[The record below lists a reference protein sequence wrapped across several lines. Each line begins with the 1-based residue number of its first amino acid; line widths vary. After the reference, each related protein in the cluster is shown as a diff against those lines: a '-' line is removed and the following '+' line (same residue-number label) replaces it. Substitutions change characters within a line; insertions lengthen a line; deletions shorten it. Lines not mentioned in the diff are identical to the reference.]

1 MKSRRPGSARRA
13 FVALAA
19 LVLLSLPGRACAID
33 EQLLGALKR
42 VQSVRIEGN
51 SAVKEGAIKKVIKT
65 GSGSFLG
72 LRSLP
77 LYRPDF
83 LRSDVTTIQSLY
95 ARRGFLFA
103 AVSAEADSGDQPGRV
118 IVTYRI
124 VEGRQVHVTQ
134 VSFDTTQG
142 VPSARVHGAITL
154 KAGEPYDPV
163 QVVLD
168 RTTIAEQFAECGFFP
183 SMTTTTRFTPDSAG
197 VAVHFGIVPGP
208 GYRVRNVQI
217 TGVNEVDTAAVRRE
231 VLLGS
236 GDLFQRERVI
246 KSSER
251 LYETG
256 LFNSVQIEPVRVD
269 TLLGQLDLLT
279 RVRERKP
286 RWVEG
291 GVGAGSY
298 EKFGVSAEWGHRN
311 LTGRGRAI
319 SADASYG
326 FYQQKDPYLARMRV
340 ALAYTEPWLFG
351 VRVRGK
357 IVPSYQRGFE
367 VLGARTYTQN
377 AWVLTFGLSR
387 DFTYSQSR
395 LSLTLDN
402 TWTTDY
408 EVVEDDGTD
417 PSTFFIAPYVR
428 SWTLAY
434 DQDRRDDPID
444 PRRGGLT
451 HLSSQLAGSTEGGQG
466 RYVKFDAMS
475 GGHAPRGR
483 KGSVGARLRSAWI
496 VGVGPGPQGDAGTI
510 ERVPVTDRL
519 SIGGASSVR
528 GYHENEI
535 DDGGNGGRF
544 LLNANLEW
552 RFPVK
557 GFLSGAFFLDGGN
570 VWRKMDE
577 VKLERIFGAN
587 GIDGTYGTAD
597 MRWAVGL
604 GVRAHTPIG
613 PLRLDYGRRL
623 HTDEADL
630 LAARTPQKD
639 DWHFSIGQLF

>member
-1 MKSRRPGSARRA
+1 MKSRRPASARRA

-19 LVLLSLPGRACAID
+19 LALLSLPGRAWAID

-42 VQSVRIEGN
+42 VQAVRIEGN
-51 SAVKEGAIKKVIKT
+51 AAVKAGAIKKVIKT

-103 AVSAEADSGDQPGRV
+103 AVTAEADSGDAPGRV

-124 VEGRQVHVTQ
+124 VEGRRVHVTQ
-134 VSFDTTQG
+134 VSFDTTAALPAG
-142 VPSARVHGAITL
+142 TVHGAITL
-154 KAGEPYDPV
+154 KAGQPYDPV

-168 RTTIAEQFAECGFFP
+168 RTTVAGQFADRGYFP
-183 SMTTTTRFTPDSAG
+183 TITTTARFSADSAG
-197 VAVHFGIVPGP
+197 VAIHFGIVPGP

-217 TGVNEVDTAAVRRE
+217 TGVNEVDTIAVRRE
-231 VLLGS
+231 LLLGP
-236 GDLFQRERVI
+236 GDLFRRERVV
-246 KSSER
+246 KSNQR

-256 LFNSVQIEPVRVD
+256 LFNSAEIEPVRVD
-269 TLLGQLDLLT
+269 TLLGQVDLNT

-311 LTGRGRAI
+311 LTGRGRAVT
-319 SADASYG
+319 ADASYG
-326 FYQQKDPYLARMRV
+326 FYQQKDPYLARMRA
-340 ALAYTEPWLFG
+340 ALAYTEPWLLG
-351 VRVRGK
+351 MRVRGK
-357 IVPSYQRGFE
+357 IAPSYQRGFE

-377 AWVLTFGLSR
+377 AWVLSFGLSR
-387 DFTYSQSR
+387 DFTYSESR
-395 LSLTLDN
+395 ISLTLDN

-408 EVVEDDGTD
+408 NVVVQDPTD
-417 PSTFFIAPYVR
+417 STTFFIAPYVR

-451 HLSSQLAGSTEGGQG
+451 HLSAQLAGSTEGGQG
-466 RYVKFDAMS
+466 RYVKFDASS

-483 KGSVGARLRSAWI
+483 KGSVGLRVRSAWI
-496 VGVGPGPQGDAGTI
+496 TGVGSGPQGDAGTI
-510 ERVPVTDRL
+510 ERVPITDRL
-519 SIGGASSVR
+519 SLGGASSVR
-528 GYHENEI
+528 GYRENGI

-557 GFLSGAFFLDGGN
+557 GLLSGAFFFDGGN
-570 VWRKMDE
+570 VWRKMNE
-577 VKLERIFGAN
+577 VKLERIFRAN
-587 GIDGTYGTAD
+587 GVDGTYGTAD
-597 MRWAVGL
+597 MRWSIGL

-623 HTDEADL
+623 HTDEVDL
-630 LAARTPQKD
+630 LAPREPQTGG
-639 DWHFSIGQLF
+639 WHFSIGQLF